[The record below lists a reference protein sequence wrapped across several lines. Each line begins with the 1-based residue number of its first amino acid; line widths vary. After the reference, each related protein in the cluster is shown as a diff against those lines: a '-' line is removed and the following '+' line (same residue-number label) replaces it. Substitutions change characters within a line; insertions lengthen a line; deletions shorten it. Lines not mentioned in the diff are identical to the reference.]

1 MMQEG
6 KENSAEPIDEKR
18 PVSILQRLRAF
29 GPMPTKEMEQQRGPL
44 GDVTNQSPVASPR
57 APAAATEHKGE
68 SDISISHPHV
78 DSLNGEMALSQ
89 HKCIDGFLALLIHC
103 PRLSAPDE
111 STHTIYI
118 IVCCT
123 IFIELAS

>member
-1 MMQEG
+1 MQEG

-57 APAAATEHKGE
+57 APDHKGE
-68 SDISISHPHV
+68 CDFSISARAV
-78 DSLNGEMALSQ
+78 SSGD
-89 HKCIDGFLALLIHC
+89 LINATRKIAFSRHNEHC
-103 PRLSAPDE
+103 V
-111 STHTIYI
+111 Y
-118 IVCCT
+118 
-123 IFIELAS
+123 